1 MLNLNALIPE
11 KITLNS
17 REVAPM
23 VNVRHDHLIRNIDT
37 YINQMKEAN
46 KIANAKLRSSVNE
59 EPPNLGSRINPKDY
73 FIKSSYISSQNKK
86 QPCYKITKMGC
97 DFIAHKMTG
106 IKGTAFTA
114 IYIKKFYEM
123 ESKLKL
129 QLQTKEDFKE
139 MTDAIK
145 QAKENPKPYNY
156 SNEINM
162 INKIALGCTSKQF
175 KIQNNIPEKD
185 KIRKYLSY
193 EQLQLIDILQKLNAS
208 MILLQMDYEERKTR
222 LQGYRLKLAA

>member
-73 FIKSSYISSQNKK
+73 FIKSSYISS
-86 QPCYKITKMGC
+86 
-97 DFIAHKMTG
+97 
-106 IKGTAFTA
+106 
-114 IYIKKFYEM
+114 
-123 ESKLKL
+123 
-129 QLQTKEDFKE
+129 
-139 MTDAIK
+139 
-145 QAKENPKPYNY
+145 
-156 SNEINM
+156 
-162 INKIALGCTSKQF
+162 
-175 KIQNNIPEKD
+175 
-185 KIRKYLSY
+185 
-193 EQLQLIDILQKLNAS
+193 
-208 MILLQMDYEERKTR
+208 
-222 LQGYRLKLAA
+222 